1 VENLGF
7 LEKLGYWVLNNLHI
21 GLLEKFVWLVF
32 QKTLIIGFLEKNLG
46 NVFRCVLLG
55 LGLCDNWF
63 FEN

>member
-21 GLLEKFVWLVF
+21 GLLVF
-32 QKTLIIGFLEKNLG
+32 QKTSILGFLEKNLG
-46 NVFRCVLLG
+46 NVFQWVLFG
-55 LGLCDNWF
+55 LGHCDNWF